1 MLHREAERQQ
11 REEPAAAGPE
21 SGAERGVLPRL
32 VPQAEALVR
41 VEARVAAPAARA
53 QAVAA
58 TQRLGLVPERRE
70 PVP

>member
-11 REEPAAAGPE
+11 REEPAAAG
-21 SGAERGVLPRL
+21 AERGGLPRL

>member
-11 REEPAAAGPE
+11 REEPAAA
-21 SGAERGVLPRL
+21 GAERGVLPRL

-58 TQRLGLVPERRE
+58 TQRVGLVPERRE

>member
-1 MLHREAERQQ
+1 MLHQEAERQQ
-11 REEPAAAGPE
+11 KEEPAAAGPQ
-21 SGAERGVLPRL
+21 SGAERAVLPRL

-53 QAVAA
+53 QAG
-58 TQRLGLVPERRE
+58 TQRSGPVQERRE

>member
-21 SGAERGVLPRL
+21 SGVLPRL